1 MHASSCEVYGIAASG
16 TKHETAPVPS
26 AISNPNEIPTHTDQE
41 ELSMFKSTLAASIAL
56 LILSST
62 VLAAPKCT
70 PFTVAGSYVR
80 QTSPDIDQ
88 LKLGLDG
95 TVYSYSSGAFDLI
108 LLGTTIP
115 GIGSWTCL
123 NDGSVLV
130 TTIQSA
136 YVQNSIFGDVPQ
148 PGLPLDINL
157 SVNLRITSKLS
168 VLNGN
173 TLQEVDRIVT
183 RVPLTDDPFGPGVRG
198 GSSCTPSGKPCTSA
212 PYRRITP
219 QLTDIP

>member
-1 MHASSCEVYGIAASG
+1 
-16 TKHETAPVPS
+16 
-26 AISNPNEIPTHTDQE
+26 
-41 ELSMFKSTLAASIAL
+41 MFKSTLAASIAL

-198 GSSCTPSGKPCTSA
+198 GSSCMPSGKPCTPA
-212 PYRRITP
+212 PYRRITA

>member
-1 MHASSCEVYGIAASG
+1 
-16 TKHETAPVPS
+16 
-26 AISNPNEIPTHTDQE
+26 
-41 ELSMFKSTLAASIAL
+41 MFKSTLAASIAL
-56 LILSST
+56 LILSSA

-70 PFTVAGSYVR
+70 PFKVAGTYVR
-80 QTSPDIDQ
+80 QTSPYIDQ
-88 LKLGLDG
+88 LTLGVDG
-95 TVYSYSSGAFDLI
+95 TVYSFSSAAFDLI
-108 LLGTTIP
+108 LFGTSNP
-115 GIGSWTCL
+115 GTGSWTCL

-130 TTIQSA
+130 TTIRSE
-136 YVQNSIFGDVPQ
+136 YLQNSPFGDVPQ
-148 PGLPLDINL
+148 PGQPLDINI

-198 GSSCTPSGKPCTSA
+198 GSSCTPSGKPCTPA
-212 PYRRITP
+212 PYRKITP